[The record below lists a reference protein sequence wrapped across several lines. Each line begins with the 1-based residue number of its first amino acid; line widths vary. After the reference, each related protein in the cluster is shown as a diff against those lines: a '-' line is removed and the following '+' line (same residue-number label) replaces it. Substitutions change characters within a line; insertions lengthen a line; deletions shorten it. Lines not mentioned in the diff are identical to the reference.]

1 MKLLT
6 PFALFTL
13 MTLTACA
20 HRNTSPTAGE
30 SLNVIKLNQAFEN
43 NITQVLSF
51 YEQYSNLGHDA
62 QKKVFFESSQALST
76 NKNHLLHRVKMA
88 TMLAIPTSHL
98 RDQAKAQ
105 SLLQELMRDQTV
117 SGDVLA
123 YVGLLYEFSLDTA
136 KQQQKL
142 KDTAK
147 QSDTLEQKYETL
159 QKKHE
164 ALEQKNNALEQKLID
179 LKNIEKSLNGR

>member
-6 PFALFTL
+6 PFALLTVI
-13 MTLTACA
+13 TLTACA
-20 HRNTSPTAGE
+20 HRNTPPAASE
-30 SLNVIKLNQAFEN
+30 SLSVVRLSQPFEN
-43 NITQVLSF
+43 NITQLLSF

-88 TMLAIPTSHL
+88 TMLAVPTSHL

-105 SLLQELMRDQTV
+105 TLLQELMRDQTV

-147 QSDTLEQKYETL
+147 QSDTLEQKYEAL